1 MAAFQK
7 NNESIFCL
15 DFSPAGLI
23 YHVSHMPFSLEAFQ
37 GFQVSCEAFLLRSCS
52 VLNYVYA
59 YFKKN
64 YLLGQVLVGKWE
76 AKWFWNINFEV
87 QKEERTNQFLLLC
100 TSNVH
105 CMPISN
111 AWDTSWEVWRQNLG
125 IDTLFPAPTLL
136 WSLSIHSTPINI
148 PRGYDVL
155 VCVGD

>member
-64 YLLGQVLVGKWE
+64 SFGSGPCGKMGGKMILE
-76 AKWFWNINFEV
+76 
-87 QKEERTNQFLLLC
+87 
-100 TSNVH
+100 
-105 CMPISN
+105 
-111 AWDTSWEVWRQNLG
+111 
-125 IDTLFPAPTLL
+125 
-136 WSLSIHSTPINI
+136 
-148 PRGYDVL
+148 Y
-155 VCVGD
+155 